1 MIVYKGQEYRFPVP
15 MSILDPH
22 HLAPLVSQLSEL
34 VHVRNASGD
43 VIWASPSAADLFG
56 WPGIGSGD
64 SATAAGDDAD
74 QALDQA
80 GSQGSW
86 QGVLNRLDVRGNAL
100 EIESRW
106 SAVRESDGSL
116 AGFLVWELNNEDR
129 RPLDENL
136 LRAQR
141 MESISTLAGG
151 VAHDINNVLG
161 PILIAAEMIR
171 RKTDD
176 PWIEK
181 KMQGIETSARRGA
194 EIVKQ
199 VLDFSRGMEGE
210 KIAVQIRHVLK
221 ELVEFAGHTF
231 SKSISIEGD
240 FPRDLPPLVG
250 DASQLRQGVL
260 NMMVNARDAMPDGG
274 TLALRCSDIKLT
286 AQEAVALSPHG
297 IEGHYVRID
306 VQDTGSG
313 IPADVVDRIFEPFFT
328 TKSRGQGSG
337 LGLSTTMSIVQGH
350 GGFIGVSSEQGVG
363 TTFSLFLPVAVN
375 ETDDTSVVSSVDT
388 SASVAASGQTILIV
402 DDEPMMLEMNADM
415 LESFDY
421 KTHIAENGQLGLDLF
436 RERTDEID
444 LVVTDINMPVMDGP
458 TMIREMRVLRP
469 DLPVVAVSGLSEV
482 DHAKE
487 GTGLEGIQ
495 VLHKPYSTDDLL
507 EVIKQRI
514 GGSGSDSDDAKTHA
528 GDTMSDS
535 AFDDFLEGGSW

>member
-1 MIVYKGQEYRFPVP
+1 

-375 ETDDTSVVSSVDT
+375 ETADTSVVSSVDT
-388 SASVAASGQTILIV
+388 SASVAASG
-402 DDEPMMLEMNADM
+402 
-415 LESFDY
+415 
-421 KTHIAENGQLGLDLF
+421 
-436 RERTDEID
+436 
-444 LVVTDINMPVMDGP
+444 
-458 TMIREMRVLRP
+458 
-469 DLPVVAVSGLSEV
+469 
-482 DHAKE
+482 
-487 GTGLEGIQ
+487 
-495 VLHKPYSTDDLL
+495 
-507 EVIKQRI
+507 
-514 GGSGSDSDDAKTHA
+514 
-528 GDTMSDS
+528 
-535 AFDDFLEGGSW
+535 